1 MKILSITRDCLKCV
15 ADGVAVVEDGT
26 QAAFAFILLND
37 LGLDLATAS
46 DNVSQLPGIQFE
58 ESR

>member
-1 MKILSITRDCLKCV
+1 MQILPVLGDGLERM
-15 ADGVAVVEDGT
+15 ADGVAVVEYGA
-26 QAAFAFILLND
+26 QSPFAFILLND